1 MEQEVIRQRLAEML
15 AELTE
20 LLDDLDN
27 PAEGPD
33 GERLIAW
40 GAKVSP
46 EFKAGVLWI
55 EDELQLNADN
65 LMACMAFETGGTF
78 SPKIK
83 NAAGSS
89 GLGLIQFM
97 SFTHKAMVQ
106 RYPNLAKIAPTHAD
120 LAKLSAH
127 QQLSFV
133 YYYFRQFGADFSDYT
148 LEDTYMTILFPKA
161 VGKPNDWPMPWEYGE
176 LAYKQ
181 NKGLDA
187 NRDRVITKAEAA
199 AGVRRML
206 DLGNQQKG

>member
-1 MEQEVIRQRLAEML
+1 MEQELIRQRLQGLLE
-15 AELTE
+15 ELTE
-20 LLDDLDN
+20 LLDELDN
-27 PAEGPD
+27 PSQGPD

-40 GAKVSP
+40 GAKVEP

-55 EDELQLNADN
+55 EDELKLNADF

-97 SFTHKAMVQ
+97 SFTHAAMIKQ
-106 RYPNLAKIAPTHAD
+106 YPQLAKIAPTHGD
-120 LAKLSAH
+120 LAKLTAVR
-127 QQLSFV
+127 QLGFV
-133 YYYFRQFGADFSDYT
+133 YWYFRQFGEDFSDYT
-148 LEDTYMTILFPKA
+148 LEDVYMTILFPKA

-181 NKGLDA
+181 NRGLDL
-187 NRDRVITKAEAA
+187 NKDRVITKAEAS